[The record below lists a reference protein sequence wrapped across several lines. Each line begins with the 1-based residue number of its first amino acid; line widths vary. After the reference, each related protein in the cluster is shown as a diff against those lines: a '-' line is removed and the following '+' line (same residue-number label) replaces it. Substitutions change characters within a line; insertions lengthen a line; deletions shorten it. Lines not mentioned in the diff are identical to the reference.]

1 MAARHILLHRL
12 RWRSFQGS
20 TAAAPQSHRLWC
32 SATSS
37 PEEPNSNAS
46 CGTHTCSQ
54 EYLEWKEKEEKIVR
68 DIQPIVSLTR
78 NILYS
83 PRYMNGEHLSME
95 DERAV
100 VENVLIYHPHYED
113 KIGSGLNSIMMYI
126 NLMLFFGDVALCNL
140 IFVDAEY
147 PLPPPF
153 ISLIFDKL
161 KLRIQLNVLAF
172 SFAIFL
178 IVDHHPLYLYPR
190 CLFVVRTDG
199 SWIDFSYRVCLE
211 EYIKNKYQI
220 SAERFVNKRFLKNLI
235 KHWGI

>member
-113 KIGSGLNSIMMYI
+113 KIGSGLNSIM
-126 NLMLFFGDVALCNL
+126 
-140 IFVDAEY
+140 
-147 PLPPPF
+147 
-153 ISLIFDKL
+153 
-161 KLRIQLNVLAF
+161 
-172 SFAIFL
+172 
-178 IVDHHPLYLYPR
+178 VDHHPLYLYPR